1 MVAKR
6 RARVKARSLACCTPP
21 RRPGRSEAESRDL
34 GAKPTTIAN
43 PLGPGSTRL
52 RRSGRDDEGRGSLRH
67 IDRHVRN
74 LIMPSEIQTVEK
86 IADQK
91 RSFIEEARRAQIID
105 CAIDVIAELGFAQAS
120 LSQIA
125 RRAGISAGVIS
136 YYFAGKD
143 DLIREVAAH
152 VFHQGAA
159 FIGPRVNG
167 KSMASETL
175 RAFIVASVD
184 YVAEKPAYTRAIM
197 NIIRAGRAEN
207 GQPRYDAALESPRRD
222 GFERILRWGQDAG
235 EFRRFDV
242 GVMARTII
250 EAVDA
255 VPPQLADNP
264 DLDMAAYGQ
273 ELATLFDLAT
283 RNTGASAVGEPL

>member
-1 MVAKR
+1 M
-6 RARVKARSLACCTPP
+6 T
-21 RRPGRSEAESRDL
+21 
-34 GAKPTTIAN
+34 
-43 PLGPGSTRL
+43 
-52 RRSGRDDEGRGSLRH
+52 
-67 IDRHVRN
+67 
-74 LIMPSEIQTVEK
+74 SEIQSIEK

-125 RRAGISAGVIS
+125 KRAGISAGVIS
-136 YYFAGKD
+136 YHFAGKD

-152 VFHQGAA
+152 VFLQGGA

-167 KSMASETL
+167 KPTASETL
-175 RAFIVASVD
+175 RAFILASVE
-184 YVAEKPAYTRAIM
+184 YVAEKPAYTRAVM

-207 GQPRYDAALESPRRD
+207 GQPRYDAALEAPRRE
-222 GFERILRWGQDAG
+222 GFEQILRWGQEGG

-250 EAVDA
+250 EALDA
-255 VPPQLADNP
+255 VPPQLADDP
-264 DLDMAAYGQ
+264 HLDTVAYGR

-283 RNTGASAVGEPL
+283 RAAPPQPSAE

>member
-1 MVAKR
+1 
-6 RARVKARSLACCTPP
+6 
-21 RRPGRSEAESRDL
+21 
-34 GAKPTTIAN
+34 
-43 PLGPGSTRL
+43 
-52 RRSGRDDEGRGSLRH
+52 
-67 IDRHVRN
+67 
-74 LIMPSEIQTVEK
+74 MPSEIQSIEK
-86 IADQK
+86 ITDAK

-125 RRAGISAGVIS
+125 KRAGISAGVIS

-152 VFHQGAA
+152 VFQEGGA

-167 KSMASETL
+167 RDTAAATL
-175 RAFIVASVD
+175 RAFILASID
-184 YVAEKPAYTRAIM
+184 YVAEKPAYTRAVM
-197 NIIRAGRAEN
+197 NIIRAGRIEN
-207 GQPRYDAALESPRRD
+207 GQPRYDAALEGPRRE
-222 GFERILRWGQDAG
+222 GFEQILRWGQEGG
-235 EFRRFDV
+235 EFRAFDV

-283 RNTGASAVGEPL
+283 RNLGASADGDSR

>member
-1 MVAKR
+1 
-6 RARVKARSLACCTPP
+6 
-21 RRPGRSEAESRDL
+21 
-34 GAKPTTIAN
+34 
-43 PLGPGSTRL
+43 
-52 RRSGRDDEGRGSLRH
+52 
-67 IDRHVRN
+67 
-74 LIMPSEIQTVEK
+74 MPSEIQTDEK
-86 IADQK
+86 IADPK

-105 CAIDVIAELGFAQAS
+105 CAIDVIAEIGFAQAS

-152 VFHQGAA
+152 VFKQGAA
-159 FIGPRVNG
+159 FIGPRVDG
-167 KSMASETL
+167 KDTAAATL
-175 RAFIVASVD
+175 RAFILASVD

-222 GFERILRWGQDAG
+222 GFEQILRWGQESG

-264 DLDMAAYGQ
+264 DLDMAAYGR

-283 RNTGASAVGEPL
+283 RAAPPQALAE

>member
-1 MVAKR
+1 
-6 RARVKARSLACCTPP
+6 
-21 RRPGRSEAESRDL
+21 
-34 GAKPTTIAN
+34 
-43 PLGPGSTRL
+43 
-52 RRSGRDDEGRGSLRH
+52 
-67 IDRHVRN
+67 
-74 LIMPSEIQTVEK
+74 MPSEIQTIEK

-125 RRAGISAGVIS
+125 KRAGISAGVIS

-143 DLIREVAAH
+143 DLIREVAGH
-152 VFHQGAA
+152 VFQKGGA
-159 FIGPRVNG
+159 FIRPRVDG
-167 KSMASETL
+167 RPTASETL

-184 YVAEKPAYTRAIM
+184 YVAERPAYTRAVM

-207 GQPRYDAALESPRRD
+207 GQPRYDEALEAPRRD
-222 GFERILRWGQDAG
+222 GFEQILRWGQEAG

-242 GVMARTII
+242 SVMARTII

-255 VPPQLADNP
+255 VPPQLAENP
-264 DLDMAAYGQ
+264 GLDMAAYGR
-273 ELATLFDLAT
+273 ELATLFDHAT
-283 RNTGASAVGEPL
+283 RAAPPPPSAE